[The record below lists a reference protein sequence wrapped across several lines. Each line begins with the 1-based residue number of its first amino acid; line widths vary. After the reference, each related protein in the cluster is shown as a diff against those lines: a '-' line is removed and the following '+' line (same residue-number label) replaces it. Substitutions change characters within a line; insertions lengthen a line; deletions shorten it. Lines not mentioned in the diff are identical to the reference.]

1 MAQIHTGVLAMNL
14 DQKQIAY
21 GLIIVGIVG
30 ALLSVLIDPLRGLD
44 IYFNPIQIVVL
55 VVGVVLLLAGL
66 YLAFVR
72 QAPPPAA

>member
-1 MAQIHTGVLAMNL
+1 MLA
-14 DQKQIAY
+14 DKRIQY

-30 ALLSVLIDPLRGLD
+30 VLLSVLIDPIRGND

-55 VVGVVLLLAGL
+55 VVGVILALLGL

-72 QAPPPAA
+72 QPPA